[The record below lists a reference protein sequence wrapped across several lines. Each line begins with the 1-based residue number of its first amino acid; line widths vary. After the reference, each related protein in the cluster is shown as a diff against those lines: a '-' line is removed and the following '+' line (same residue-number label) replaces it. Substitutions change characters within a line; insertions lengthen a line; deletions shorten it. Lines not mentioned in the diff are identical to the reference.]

1 MFSCVIC
8 DSASS
13 NQVIDFGMQPVAGY
27 LVNSRAESSIQ
38 PTFKNSLVR
47 CEKCGHVQQE
57 GSDFYETLV
66 EKVYN
71 NYRPT
76 YSMSKHVG
84 EYMNKFLD
92 RALALKKLEEKN
104 SIVLEI
110 GSNDGSMFE
119 KILERGFRA
128 AGIDPS
134 ANTDMQ
140 RDNVIVMKQFFSA
153 SVARDF
159 VGLYGAVKLVYSRH
173 TLEHVFDPVDFM
185 VGIGLVLDNDGLAVI
200 EVPYLPTQ
208 IRDCHCSAMTF
219 QHISFFTV
227 STLRYLAGI
236 AGLEIADI
244 AFSKMD
250 GGSVIVSFKKSGTT
264 SDYSLLDHITEF
276 ESVTGNISY
285 QGLSEQFLHLSNS
298 IRLSREYLERLA
310 LGGAKIFGYGA
321 GAKGQSLLNQLG
333 VDTDVIKYVIDD
345 TPGSD
350 GMFIPG
356 MGAEVI
362 ANARVI
368 PSAVDV
374 VFITAPTHI
383 DEIINK
389 ERIRF
394 SGKPFLATSPNF
406 SYCSII

>member
-8 DSASS
+8 GSVSA
-13 NQVIDFGMQPVAGY
+13 NQVIDFGMLPVAGY
-27 LVNSRAESSIQ
+27 LVNLRTEASSQ
-38 PTFKNSLVR
+38 PVYKNSLVR

-57 GSDFYETLV
+57 GSDFYETLA
-66 EKVYN
+66 EKVYT

-76 YSMSKHVG
+76 YSMSKKVG
-84 EYMNKFLD
+84 EYMSKFLD
-92 RALALKKLEEKN
+92 RALALNKLEEKN

-134 ANTDMQ
+134 ANTDLQ

-153 SVARDF
+153 PVAKGF
-159 VGLYGAVKLVYSRH
+159 VNLYGGVKLIYSRH

-185 VGIGLVLDNDGLAVI
+185 LGIGLALDDDGLAVI

-219 QHISFFTV
+219 QHISYFTV
-227 STLRYLAGI
+227 SSLKYLAEI
-236 AGLEIADI
+236 AGLEIVDI

-250 GGSVIVSFKKSGTT
+250 GGSVIASFKKRVAASN
-264 SDYSLLDHITEF
+264 YALLDHITEF
-276 ESVTGNISY
+276 ERVTGSISY
-285 QGLSEQFLHLSNS
+285 QGLSAQFTQLSNV
-298 IRLSREYLERLA
+298 IEMSREYLVHLA
-310 LGGAKIFGYGA
+310 SCGTKIYGYGA
-321 GAKGQSLLNQLG
+321 GAKGQSLLNQLA
-333 VDTDVIKYVIDD
+333 VDSDVIKYVIDD

-350 GMFIPG
+350 GMFVPG
-356 MGAEVI
+356 MGAEVV
-362 ANARVI
+362 ANARVV
-368 PSAVDV
+368 STEVDV

-383 DEIINK
+383 DEIVNK
-389 ERIRF
+389 EKNRF
-394 SGKPFLATSPNF
+394 SGKPFLATSPNLGF
-406 SYCSII
+406 CSII